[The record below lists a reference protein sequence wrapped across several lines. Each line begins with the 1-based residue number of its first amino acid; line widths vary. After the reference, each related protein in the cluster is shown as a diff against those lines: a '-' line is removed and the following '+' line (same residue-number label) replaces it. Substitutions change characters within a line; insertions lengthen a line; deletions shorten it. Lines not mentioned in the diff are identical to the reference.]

1 METFNFLDLP
11 PEIIEKIAN
20 DGNSL
25 ELFLHLRGTSNRMI
39 DTFRLL
45 RFNSMVKYD
54 RVKKLTKSPRFD
66 RINLEKPPKKMGKLI
81 RMNPK
86 YLYVKFNMVKYRK
99 RVFRVPKS
107 VISLTAVKC
116 SLYIDPIRN
125 SGLRRLGLDR
135 VILSGL
141 VTDRLINLTFDYP
154 VYPLKN
160 FMGFSNIIYFRI
172 FYCFASGK
180 SMNTK
185 NRRLCSKNLYPVTLD
200 FLSRMSK
207 LRDLVMSIKSYRL
220 FQTRYKIPN
229 IPTLNTLELYSP
241 RRRIVKIDL
250 DNNPNIVYLSLHIN
264 EYTRVLNPPINLD
277 RYKLIFNASH
287 YNPDT
292 IYGMNISAREVY
304 IHSNVNFKYNCT
316 GNIKKL
322 TLIGKVLAIL
332 NDTIIEMRVCGS
344 DRFTLVDPKNITK
357 LVVTDTDYISL
368 RSLGIIKYLELDS
381 LIKLE
386 ISPDSTWH
394 YQVDWK
400 EFEKAHMVPDLL
412 ESVRLSGQNIIANIF
427 GRLKN
432 VKRTYSEDNKLIY
445 LEYDK

>member
-25 ELFLHLRGTSNRMI
+25 ELFLHLRGTSHEMI

-66 RINLEKPPKKMGKLI
+66 RINLAKPPNKMGKLI
-81 RMNPK
+81 RMSPR
-86 YLYVKFNMVKYRK
+86 YLYIKFNMVKYRK

-107 VISLTAVKC
+107 VIILTAVKC

-125 SGLRRLGLDR
+125 SGLRRLVLDR

-141 VTDRLINLTFDYP
+141 VTDRLVNLIFDYP
-154 VYPLKN
+154 VYPIDK
-160 FMGFSNIIYFRI
+160 FMGFNEIVCFNI
-172 FYCFASGK
+172 FYSFASGD
-180 SMNTK
+180 SMDTK
-185 NRRLCSKNLYPVTLD
+185 DRRLCSKNLYPVTLD

-207 LRDLVMSIKSYRL
+207 LKNLIMSTGILTENY
-220 FQTRYKIPN
+220 YKIPD
-229 IPTLNTLELYSP
+229 IPTLNALELYSS
-241 RRRIVKIDL
+241 RKEMVKIDL
-250 DNNPNIVYLSLHIN
+250 DNNPNIAYLVLYIN
-264 EYTRVLNPPINLD
+264 EYIRVLKPPINLD
-277 RYKLIFNASH
+277 RCKLIFNASH
-287 YNPDT
+287 YNPDA
-292 IYGMNISAREVY
+292 IYGINISAGEVY
-304 IHSNVNFKYNCT
+304 LSSNVNFKYNCT

-322 TLIGKVLAIL
+322 TTVGQIEVTL
-332 NDTIIEMRVCGS
+332 NDTIAEMRVHGL
-344 DRFTLVDPKNITK
+344 DRFTLVNPKNITK
-357 LVVTDTDYISL
+357 LVVTDTNYIGL
-368 RSLGIIKYLELDS
+368 RSLGIIKYLVLDS
-381 LIKLE
+381 LDRVE
-386 ISPDSTWH
+386 ITPDSTWH
-394 YQVDWK
+394 FQVDWE
-400 EFEKAHMVPDLL
+400 EFEKAHMIPDLL

-432 VKRTYSEDNKLIY
+432 VKRTYSENNKLIY